1 MLKPI
6 PKRYLNSYTIFLARY
21 LGLFLGLPMLFGVVL
36 KPALIL
42 IIVIGLDYLWHKIK
56 DLDIE

>member
-1 MLKPI
+1 
-6 PKRYLNSYTIFLARY
+6 

-42 IIVIGLDYLWHKIK
+42 ILVIGLDCLWHKIK